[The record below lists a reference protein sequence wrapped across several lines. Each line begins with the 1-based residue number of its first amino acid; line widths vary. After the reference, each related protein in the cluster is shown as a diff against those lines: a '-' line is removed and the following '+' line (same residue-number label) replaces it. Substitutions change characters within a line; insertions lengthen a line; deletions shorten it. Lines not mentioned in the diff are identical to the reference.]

1 MEHTPCVVNKDLEAT
16 LKYDNDRYDGVI
28 VKELSLPDTKEEF
41 EQSLKRSM
49 RLWKANGRRGVWLKI
64 PSSKVQY
71 AAVAI
76 DFGFVMHHAEKD
88 YLMLTHWLSEEENK
102 LPSNAS
108 HQVGVGCVVVNK
120 EGIEIACCI
129 SFNQHRLN
137 IFKLTLSGKMLAVQ
151 ECNGPLKGLGIW
163 KLPTG
168 LADARED
175 IDSAARREVLE
186 ETGIDTDFIGI
197 VSFQQAHNAQ
207 FGKSDMFFVCLLEP
221 KTFVIKKQ
229 ECEIFACEWIDLETY
244 IGQEFFLKSPV
255 LSRMNEIVA
264 DIVREK
270 SHKNFLMKHEL
281 SHRLRPMSLY
291 TLPSSTN

>member
-1 MEHTPCVVNKDLEAT
+1 MEHTSCVVNKDLEST

-120 EGIEIACCI
+120 EGIEIAHCMC
-129 SFNQHRLN
+129 FNQRRLN
-137 IFKLTLSGKMLAVQ
+137 LKNLSLHSSHQGK
-151 ECNGPLKGLGIW
+151 C
-163 KLPTG
+163 
-168 LADARED
+168 
-175 IDSAARREVLE
+175 
-186 ETGIDTDFIGI
+186 
-197 VSFQQAHNAQ
+197 
-207 FGKSDMFFVCLLEP
+207 
-221 KTFVIKKQ
+221 
-229 ECEIFACEWIDLETY
+229 
-244 IGQEFFLKSPV
+244 
-255 LSRMNEIVA
+255 
-264 DIVREK
+264 
-270 SHKNFLMKHEL
+270 
-281 SHRLRPMSLY
+281 
-291 TLPSSTN
+291 